1 MEQERNLREKYFLRT
16 GLQDWDVTRSSKR
29 VKYTDLNVI
38 VSSNSSQAPQFH
50 FGEERG
56 SIENLSAVSF
66 KDWIIAVVC
75 VFYKQ
80 LLLPQ
85 RMLFLKKAERNFLFY
100 LFLREKNLNNTKWDQ
115 NW

>member
-1 MEQERNLREKYFLRT
+1 MEQERNLIKGKVFSENRFARLR
-16 GLQDWDVTRSSKR
+16 DVTRSSKR

-50 FGEERG
+50 FGEGWG

-66 KDWIIAVVC
+66 KDRFIAVVC

-85 RMLFLKKAERNFLFY
+85 RILFLIKAECNFLFY
-100 LFLREKNLNNTKWDQ
+100 LFLREENLNNTK
-115 NW
+115 